1 MKAKLIGVSLLI
13 LSLITVGAA
22 RAQAMDVCPHDATV
36 QSLQA
41 CVQHARSQGF
51 IDNGG
56 IARSLLAKLDA
67 TQAALARGQ
76 LPVAINALEAVVHEL
91 DAQAGKHILAE
102 HATHLRMHAQM
113 VIQALKP

>member
-1 MKAKLIGVSLLI
+1 MKANVIAVSLLI
-13 LSLITVGAA
+13 LSLLTGGVA
-22 RAQAMDVCPHDATV
+22 RAQAMDACQHEATV

-56 IARSLLAKLDA
+56 VARSLLAKLDA
-67 TQAALARGQ
+67 AQAALARGQ
-76 LPVAINALEAVVHEL
+76 RPLAVNALEAFIHEV

-102 HATHLRMHAQM
+102 HAAHLR
-113 VIQALKP
+113 